1 MDGWVVCIFPDMEGL
16 EVSEKARVG
25 GSVFWIVLLILSVV
39 GLDQLTKAVVVIWLD
54 EGEIWPIITGAFNMT
69 LTYNKGAAFGFLAS
83 IDDDTVR
90 VTLLWSATA
99 VAVAAVIFM
108 FLYEYG
114 KDKLGQAALAMV
126 LGGAA
131 GNMID
136 RLVIGKVVDFLDFY
150 FGTYHWPAFN
160 VADSA
165 ICIGVGILL
174 LHKSKVK
181 NKNIQVDHEES

>member
-1 MDGWVVCIFPDMEGL
+1 MWRGPV
-16 EVSEKARVG
+16 VSEKALGRSNLIWV
-25 GSVFWIVLLILSVV
+25 VLLILSVV
-39 GLDQLTKAVVVIWLD
+39 GLDQLTKAFVVIWLD
-54 EGEIWPIITGAFNMT
+54 EGEIWPIIHGAFNMT

-83 IDDDTVR
+83 IHDDTVR

-114 KDKLGQAALAMV
+114 KDKLGQGALALV

-150 FGTYHWPAFN
+150 LGNYHWPAFN

-165 ICIGVGILL
+165 ICVGVAILL

-181 NKNIQVDHEES
+181 NEIIKVDHEES

>member
-1 MDGWVVCIFPDMEGL
+1 MWRVLV
-16 EVSEKARVG
+16 VSEKATVSSNVIRV
-25 GSVFWIVLLILSVV
+25 VLLILLVV
-39 GLDQLTKAVVVIWLD
+39 GLDQMTKTLVVIWLD
-54 EGEIWPIITGAFNMT
+54 EGEIWPIIQGAFNMT

-83 IDDDTVR
+83 IHDDTVR

-99 VAVAAVIFM
+99 VAVTAVIFM

-114 KDKLGQAALAMV
+114 KDKLGQAALALV
-126 LGGAA
+126 LGGAV

-136 RLVIGKVVDFLDFY
+136 RVVIGKVVDFFDFY
-150 FGTYHWPAFN
+150 FGNYHWPAFN

-165 ICIGVGILL
+165 ICIGVAILL

-181 NKNIQVDHEES
+181 NEKIQVDHEES